1 MNKMETSSFVK
12 NMKINILRTIFI
24 ILLIGTF
31 CIIFGF
37 SSQDSEKSS
46 SISRRVTEFLTDR
59 ISSIQE
65 KPEQEK
71 EQILSRVEKIV
82 RKIAHFSIYT
92 VVGFLL
98 MALFKTYKLEEMN
111 RFSYSLIIGIIYA
124 SSDEIHQ
131 CFTPGRGPKVTDVIL
146 DGMGVLLGI
155 LLVMLVVKIFEKILL
170 IRKRRQNVT
179 KYDN

>member
-1 MNKMETSSFVK
+1 MN
-12 NMKINILRTIFI
+12 NNIKINILRVILI

-31 CIIFGF
+31 SIIFGF

-46 SISRRVTEFLTDR
+46 GISRKVTEIITNP
-59 ISSIQE
+59 IKSIQE

-71 EQILSRVEKIV
+71 EQILSRIESVV

-98 MALFKTYKLEEMN
+98 MALFSTYKLEEMN
-111 RFSYSLIIGIIYA
+111 RFSYSLIIGVVYA

-131 CFTPGRGPKVTDVIL
+131 CFTPGRGPQVTDIII
-146 DGMGVLLGI
+146 DTMGVLLGI
-155 LLVMLVVKIFEKILL
+155 LLVMLVIKIYKKIVS
-170 IRKRRQNVT
+170 KDKKQQNIT
-179 KYDN
+179 KCNN

>member
-1 MNKMETSSFVK
+1 MN
-12 NMKINILRTIFI
+12 NNIKINILRVILI

-31 CIIFGF
+31 SIIFGF

-46 SISRRVTEFLTDR
+46 GISRKVTEIITNP
-59 ISSIQE
+59 IKSIQE

-71 EQILSRVEKIV
+71 EQILSRIESVV

-98 MALFKTYKLEEMN
+98 MALFSTYKLEEMN
-111 RFSYSLIIGIIYA
+111 RFSYSLIIGVVYA

-131 CFTPGRGPKVTDVIL
+131 CFTPGRGPQVTDIII
-146 DGMGVLLGI
+146 DTMG
-155 LLVMLVVKIFEKILL
+155 KIVSKD
-170 IRKRRQNVT
+170 KKQQNIT
-179 KYDN
+179 KCNN